1 MCGGRVTGV
10 TTVGN
15 NQAAILVHDVAVAG
29 YRDGRLELVAITAD
43 PSGLWKSVWHASQN
57 KPGGEVWEGWES
69 LGNPPGGV
77 SLDFG
82 RTAAIARNA
91 DGRLE
96 AVTLSRNG
104 DAWHAWQHHPGRDWT
119 GWRSL
124 GAPTD
129 NGDSIGCP
137 VLTVNKDGRLELFTL
152 DRNSNTVWHRWQQ
165 TPGGDWSAWSS
176 LDAPDGD
183 PIIEDGLEVARNGD
197 GRLEVFASAGG
208 VWHRWQRTSGGWSAW
223 FSLGT
228 PPPGLNSRIAPVVA
242 RNGDGRLEVFVNV
255 FEGVWHRWQQTPGSD
270 DWSAWAP
277 LGRPDPGD
285 LINTIAVAPHADGR
299 LLLVANPAGSGV
311 LPHAGTT
318 PSPASSHSLW
328 QRAQQFP
335 GDTSYAWTDW
345 SPLVSTL
352 GIRIMAPR
360 LASDPIQRLHLFGA
374 VAAGTA
380 GVYLA
385 SQTSVNGHHWT
396 TSTWQPPPEE
406 IEVPPDL

>member
-183 PIIEDGLEVARNGD
+183 PNIEDGL
-197 GRLEVFASAGG
+197 
-208 VWHRWQRTSGGWSAW
+208 
-223 FSLGT
+223 
-228 PPPGLNSRIAPVVA
+228 VVA
-242 RNGDGRLEVFVNV
+242 RNGDGRLEVFVSV

-345 SPLVSTL
+345 SPLVSTP